1 MSGVIGMLLMLSG
14 LVVFVMCLIGLF
26 SPKWL
31 KFSKTG
37 DVPKRSR
44 IALALVFI
52 PIVLFAIGG
61 TLITSATKDEIES
74 FGEATTPSVAGVQI
88 ITEAELGAAW
98 PFVAK
103 TAQISCVKQLLP
115 VVEVDGKKY
124 GLTGAAKGM
133 GYEQLLAENAQWKS
147 DPVTGNKL
155 DIQPISSRAL
165 VICK

>member
-37 DVPKRSR
+37 DAPKRSR

-61 TLITSATKDEIES
+61 SLIASATKDEIEN
-74 FGEATTPSVAGVQI
+74 FAETTPPVAGVQT
-88 ITEAELGAAW
+88 ITEAELGTAW

-124 GLTGAAKGM
+124 GLTGAAKGL
-133 GYEQLLAENAQWKS
+133 GYEQLLADNPQWKT

-155 DIQPISSRAL
+155 DIHPISSRAQM
-165 VICK
+165 ICK